1 MGLLTEN
8 TSNIIPSLDIDSDV
22 QVTASDS
29 LSPTS
34 KRKIQLKLET
44 WQPAN
49 PSMEALQT
57 RLNEANLRRENN
69 LSNLSGK
76 ASAHIDVVKNVLS
89 ERQNQIHQESISIQ
103 EKIAAKKK
111 RAVQQK
117 EKLKEMNNIKS
128 QNTFE
133 KISRAKENAR
143 IAQGQKAQKI
153 EDKLTKAAERREN
166 LVVHTIVKKSAEVNK
181 TKMKKV
187 EKWQENENIKI
198 QNIEAKY
205 LSKLAAA
212 SERKQEVISSV
223 VENNANS
230 TKKKMQR
237 VKLFKDSKDAE
248 VENIQR
254 KLEDKLLTAT
264 ERKEL
269 SIAAKVAKA
278 AEENKAVEEKVQ
290 QVQKMRESSVS
301 LIHMK
306 HMNKL
311 ESANRRIQRSQ
322 NGDRSTPCT
331 TEKIENAKRFK
342 LAQDASLS
350 EIQLVLDEKLKSANE
365 RKETNLA
372 AKVAKAAGSNKI
384 VESRLQEAQKKQDKE
399 VSDIE
404 RKLNERL
411 LTAAERKE
419 VNLAARVAKVAEAN
433 EMVADRVLELQ
444 RKREATVQETQTK
457 TKSKHESS
465 NERREKILLEK
476 RGSRSRSQ
484 SEASASSS
492 AGLDS
497 SAIDP
502 AKNEVADSAE
512 SINDNVS
519 TGNTL
524 KPQVTEEADGQF
536 LQFIYMLP
544 GVILMHTM
552 NFLRGMF
559 GK

>member
-8 TSNIIPSLDIDSDV
+8 SSNIIPSLDIDSDV

-89 ERQNQIHQESISIQ
+89 ERQNQMHQESVSIQ

-117 EKLKEMNNIKS
+117 EKLEEMNNIKS
-128 QNTFE
+128 QNAFE
-133 KISRAKENAR
+133 KISRAQENAR

-166 LVVHTIVKKSAEVNK
+166 LVINTIVKKSAEVNK

-198 QNIEAKY
+198 QNIEAKH

-237 VKLFKDSKDAE
+237 AKLFKDSKDAE

-269 SIAAKVAKA
+269 SLAAKVAKA
-278 AEENKAVEEKVQ
+278 AEENKAIEEKVQ

-322 NGDRSTPCT
+322 TVDRSTPCT
-331 TEKIENAKRFK
+331 TEKIENAKKFK

-350 EIQLVLDEKLKSANE
+350 EIQSVLDEKLKSANE
-365 RKETNLA
+365 RKEMNLA

-404 RKLNERL
+404 RKLNEKL
-411 LTAAERKE
+411 ITAAERKE

-476 RGSRSRSQ
+476 RGNRSRSQ

-502 AKNEVADSAE
+502 AKNEVVDSAQ
-512 SINDNVS
+512 SINNNVS
-519 TGNTL
+519 TENML
-524 KPQVTEEADGQF
+524 KPQVMEEAGGQ
-536 LQFIYMLP
+536 LWQFIYMLP

-552 NFLRGMF
+552 NFLKGIF